1 MSRLNLDLQ
10 MTFPDGSH
18 LVISTQPS
26 AGGDFSCLW
35 YSARIENDDRITF
48 KVLASIFRLDLP
60 ERARICLRLCLP
72 ILSERGDGPQKTTLF
87 GLAWT
92 TLVRKLVSNLL
103 V

>member
-26 AGGDFSCLW
+26 AGGEFSCLW

-48 KVLASIFRLDLP
+48 KVLSHQFSASTCLSAQESAYDYAFRFYPSAATVLKKPPYLVWH
-60 ERARICLRLCLP
+60 
-72 ILSERGDGPQKTTLF
+72 GPRSLGNQ
-87 GLAWT
+87 
-92 TLVRKLVSNLL
+92 
-103 V
+103 